1 MRKNDNMKKLILIPG
16 LTIAFI
22 CSSSVMAD
30 AGTPRIDQR
39 EAKQQDRIQQGVRSG
54 ELTPQEAHRLGA
66 QQYHINRLEQAA
78 KADGIVTPGERR
90 RLMHQQNMA
99 NRNISRAKNN
109 RYDMH

>member
-1 MRKNDNMKKLILIPG
+1 MKKLILIHG
-16 LTIAFI
+16 LMIAFI
-22 CSSSVMAD
+22 SAPAVMAD
-30 AGTPRIDQR
+30 ISTPRIDQR
-39 EAKQQDRIQQGVRSG
+39 EDKQQDRIQQGIRSG

-78 KADGIVTPGERR
+78 KADGVVTPGERR

-109 RYDMH
+109 RHDMH

>member
-1 MRKNDNMKKLILIPG
+1 MKKLILIPS
-16 LTIAFI
+16 LMIAFI
-22 CSSSVMAD
+22 SAPAVMAD
-30 AGTPRIDQR
+30 ANTPRIDQR
-39 EAKQQDRIQQGVRSG
+39 EDKQQDRIQQGIRSG

-78 KADGIVTPGERR
+78 KADGVVTPGERR